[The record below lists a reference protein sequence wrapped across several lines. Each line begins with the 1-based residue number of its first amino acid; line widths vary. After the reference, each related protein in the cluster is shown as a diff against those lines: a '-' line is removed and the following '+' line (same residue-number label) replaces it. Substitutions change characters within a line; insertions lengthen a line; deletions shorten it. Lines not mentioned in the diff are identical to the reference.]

1 MDTRLSEAEQKTL
14 NRWMRTELG
23 EKVLANIQEASQ
35 GYLDQAVAGFT
46 KGKEFTHDCVVAA
59 AAIETI
65 YQFLKPP
72 KETTE
77 TEE

>member
-1 MDTRLSEAEQKTL
+1 MDTRLSEAEKKTL
-14 NRWMRTELG
+14 NRWMSTELG
-23 EKVLANIQEASQ
+23 EKVLANIQEAAQ

-46 KGKEFTHDCVVAA
+46 KGQEFTHNCVVAA

-72 KETTE
+72 KETE
-77 TEE
+77 KTEE